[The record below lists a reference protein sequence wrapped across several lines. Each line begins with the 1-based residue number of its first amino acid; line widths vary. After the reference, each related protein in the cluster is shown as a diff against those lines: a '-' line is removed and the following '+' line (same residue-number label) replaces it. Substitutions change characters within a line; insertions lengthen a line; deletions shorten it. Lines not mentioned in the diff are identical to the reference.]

1 MEDQTNSQF
10 TQNAPVSVKEQ
21 GKGVAIIAYLTI
33 FGLLI
38 AFILNNDK
46 KNAFSAFHI
55 RQSLG
60 IGLTGIALGVIG
72 FIPFIGWLI
81 SIFGSLLIVV
91 LWIMGLINAINLKEE
106 PVPILGKYYQDWF
119 KNI

>member
-1 MEDQTNSQF
+1 MEENTNSPIRQE
-10 TQNAPVSVKEQ
+10 APLSVKEQ
-21 GKGVAIIAYLTI
+21 GKGVAIIAYITI

-60 IGLTGIALGVIG
+60 IALTGLGLVVIS

-81 SIFGSLLIVV
+81 SIFGSLLIFV
-91 LWIMGLINAINLKEE
+91 LWIMGILNAINVKEE